1 MIKFIQL
8 SIINYQINRSFEPQ
22 KLFDIFFNLMAKPNE
37 DSLGVKDHAEDEGL
51 NFSLNRLEHS
61 HNLSN

>member
-1 MIKFIQL
+1 M
-8 SIINYQINRSFEPQ
+8 NRSLEPQ
-22 KLFDIFFNLMAKPNE
+22 KLFDIFFSLMAKPNE